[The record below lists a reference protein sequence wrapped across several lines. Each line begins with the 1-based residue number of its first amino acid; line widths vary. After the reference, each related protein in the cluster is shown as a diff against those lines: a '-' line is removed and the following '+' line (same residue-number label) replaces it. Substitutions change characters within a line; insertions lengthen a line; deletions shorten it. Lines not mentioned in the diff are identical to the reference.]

1 MVKMSL
7 ILQQTHHKMKCSI
20 FISLLFLTSI
30 VFVKANTTGQGF
42 DKAGFYAAMSSEK
55 MDEINTQLAI
65 IKGSSINEKE
75 AYEGA
80 LLMKKAG
87 LASSAKEKLSL
98 FKAGRS
104 KLESSI
110 SKDVNNT
117 EYRFLRV
124 IIQEHAP
131 RIVKYRSEL
140 DEDSKLVQIN
150 FKNLPQFL
158 QQVIIDYSKKSK
170 VIKISQA

>member
-1 MVKMSL
+1 
-7 ILQQTHHKMKCSI
+7 MKWRI
-20 FISLLFLTSI
+20 FFSLLLLLTGTI
-30 VFVKANTTGQGF
+30 IHGKKATQAF
-42 DKAGFYAAMSSEK
+42 DKPGYYAAMSSDK
-55 MDEINTQLAI
+55 MDEINAQLVI
-65 IKGSSINEKE
+65 IKGSSIAEKE

-87 LASSAKEKLSL
+87 LVNSAKEKLSL

-131 RIVKYRSEL
+131 RIAKYRNEL
-140 DEDSKLVQIN
+140 VEDGKMVNTN
-150 FKNLPQFL
+150 FKSLPAFL